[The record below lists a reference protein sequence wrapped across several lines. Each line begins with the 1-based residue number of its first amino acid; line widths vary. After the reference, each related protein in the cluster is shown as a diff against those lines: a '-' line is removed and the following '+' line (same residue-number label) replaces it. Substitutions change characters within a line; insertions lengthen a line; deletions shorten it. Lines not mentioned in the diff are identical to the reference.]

1 MLFRS
6 EDSEQIINEQKKEI
20 RKLKLQNVKKENK
33 IREEKR
39 IEFINQKIK
48 VWRKKNMDIIFYFC
62 LTIFNRYNRNYS
74 IL

>member
-1 MLFRS
+1 M
-6 EDSEQIINEQKKEI
+6 NKKKEI

-48 VWRKKNMDIIFYFC
+48 VWRKKHGYYF
-62 LTIFNRYNRNYS
+62 LFLPYYF
-74 IL
+74 